1 MLTFHIF
8 ISLEMESCDYLQS
21 SICFD
26 KDLTMCTSPE
36 GNTEYANAVCHI
48 IAPCF
53 GEQGCLSYAL
63 CNQVVTE
70 ETRGVVMTGS
80 GMAKF
85 DLNGPEDRPV
95 TGTSEFLFILPD
107 VAGKVQSDFQDDI
120 VTHTVCYTYFA

>member
-1 MLTFHIF
+1 MIY
-8 ISLEMESCDYLQS
+8 CVQS

-26 KDLTMCTSPE
+26 KDLTVCTSPE
-36 GNTEYANAVCHI
+36 GSTEYANAVCHI
-48 IAPCF
+48 IDPCF
-53 GEQGCLSYAL
+53 EEQGCLSYAL

-85 DLNGPEDRPV
+85 DLNIPEDSPL
-95 TGTSEFLFILPD
+95 TGQSEFLFVLPD
-107 VAGKVQSDFQDDI
+107 VAGKITSDFDGDV